1 MNEQPNVVT
10 PEAPICDPSALDDL
24 LTGSRIIRDAFLKT
38 PLRFAGRDTKLICFG
53 VTDPSVI
60 LIRSGFAVRSCTM
73 PNGRRA
79 IFDLFIPGDLCGLFH
94 LFTKYPIEEITAV
107 DRVAYHTLYAS
118 AFRALFAQGKAGLSI
133 LASMTDADFR
143 VERLTAA
150 IGRLDARGRVCVL
163 LLDAYDRLRH
173 RKLIQGNRFFLPLTQ
188 EEMADFLGIT
198 LVHVNRTL
206 RRLREEGLIVVG
218 RQFVSILQPDRLRQ
232 LVSGLPCGMELPE
245 SALPAEP
252 RVVMNS
258 RHSRVYEAAL
268 TRAE

>member
-1 MNEQPNVVT
+1 MNQQLNVAT
-10 PEAPICDPSALDDL
+10 PEGPKCDPTALDDL

-38 PLRFAGRDTKLICFG
+38 TLRFAGRDTKLISSG
-53 VTDPSVI
+53 VTNPSVI

-107 DRVAYHTLYAS
+107 NRVAYHSLDAS
-118 AFRALFAQGKAGLSI
+118 AVRALFTQGKTGLSI
-133 LASMTDADFR
+133 LAWMTDAHYR

-150 IGRLDARGRVCVL
+150 IGRLDAHGRVCVL

-173 RKLIQGNRFFLPLTQ
+173 RKLIDGNSFSLPLTQ

-206 RRLREEGLIVVG
+206 RRLREEGLMVVE
-218 RQFVSILQPDRLRQ
+218 RQVVSIEEPDRLRQ

-245 SALPAEP
+245 PALPAEP
-252 RVVMNS
+252 HPGMISAQS
-258 RHSRVYEAAL
+258 RYEAAL
-268 TRAE
+268 TNAE